1 MEKKSFKKKLTLS
14 VSSLTK
20 KESDKIRY
28 AKSQNE
34 NAVIIEK
41 KNIRAGFM
49 KVNQKFSRDQIKS
62 GTKTDKTFNKDFNL
76 VKNTPIEIYARKIL
90 GYEINIEDMAPDE
103 RLKPSFMSQIWMK
116 KSNPSIEKGISS
128 SLLNIIGIPLI
139 HAQIRMQS
147 IAIVNRRKPLH
158 NGGKTSNPN
167 LTATGFP
174 PQSAWISD
182 MAIAALK
189 VIFIRS

>member
-1 MEKKSFKKKLTLS
+1 
-14 VSSLTK
+14 
-20 KESDKIRY
+20 
-28 AKSQNE
+28 
-34 NAVIIEK
+34 
-41 KNIRAGFM
+41 
-49 KVNQKFSRDQIKS
+49 
-62 GTKTDKTFNKDFNL
+62 
-76 VKNTPIEIYARKIL
+76 
-90 GYEINIEDMAPDE
+90 MAPDE

-128 SLLNIIGIPLI
+128 SRFNIIGIPLI

-147 IAIVNRRKPLH
+147 MAIVNRRKPLH

-174 PQSAWISD
+174 PQSAWISE

-189 VIFIRS
+189 VIFIRSQEHTF